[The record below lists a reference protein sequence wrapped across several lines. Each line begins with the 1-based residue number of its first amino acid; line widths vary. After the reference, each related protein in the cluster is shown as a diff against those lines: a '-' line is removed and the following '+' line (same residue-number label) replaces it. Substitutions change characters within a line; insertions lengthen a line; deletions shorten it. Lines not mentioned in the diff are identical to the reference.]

1 MYEFNVWSSE
11 GNSEIAELKMGNQT
25 KTTSP
30 ELGSS
35 HMLFLFSLDDLSSK
49 LTG

>member
-1 MYEFNVWSSE
+1 MYEFDVSSSE
-11 GNSEIAELKMGNQT
+11 GNSQIAEPKMGNQT
-25 KTTSP
+25 KRPSP

-35 HMLFLFSLDDLSSK
+35 HMLFFSLDGLLSK